1 MTTTTRSDE
10 AYSTFMD
17 GFSCSQAV
25 LSSFPE
31 ESGIDRRTAWKIS
44 GGFGS
49 GISKTGNICG
59 AVSGAIMVI
68 GLKYGKA
75 TPKGNAAR
83 DKTHALVQQFIHEF
97 TQKNGSVNC
106 TELLGF
112 DLGNPEEYAQARD
125 RELFVTKCPAL
136 VRDAVEILERIV

>member
-1 MTTTTRSDE
+1 M

-31 ESGIDRRTAWKIS
+31 EFGIDKRSAWKIS

-59 AVSGAIMVI
+59 AVPGAIMVI

-75 TPKGNAAR
+75 APKDNAAR
-83 DKTHALVQQFIHEF
+83 DKPHALVQQFLGKF
-97 TQKNGSVNC
+97 TRRNGSVNC

-112 DLGNPEEYAQARD
+112 NLGNPEEYAQARD
-125 RELFVTKCPAL
+125 RKLFVTKCPAL